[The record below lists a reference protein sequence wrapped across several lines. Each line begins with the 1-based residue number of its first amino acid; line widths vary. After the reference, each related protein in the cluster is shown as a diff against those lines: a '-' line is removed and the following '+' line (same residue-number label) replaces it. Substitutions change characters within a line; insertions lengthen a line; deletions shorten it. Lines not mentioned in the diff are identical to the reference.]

1 MHFISLSLKITTII
15 RVNMCVKLLNVDQYV
30 YFYYGVACFQGISY
44 INALECYS
52 EYPGHDSLTQ
62 PGWWK
67 LSQPGQA
74 NVSYKKCKENICQVS
89 FN

>member
-1 MHFISLSLKITTII
+1 MCKTAKI
-15 RVNMCVKLLNVDQYV
+15 NVDQYV

-52 EYPGHDSLTQ
+52 EYLGHDSLTQ

-74 NVSYKKCKENICQVS
+74 NVSYVATKSVKKTSAK
-89 FN
+89 FH